1 MAVRGNLF
9 KAADTSSGN
18 FSESPS
24 GRLAAH
30 RLTGVVSRD
39 GAEPSPSTTLPLPE
53 VVTGYG
59 ARPRHRVPRRA
70 MPWEVPPRG
79 PGVAKVIR
87 DGQFPPS
94 LSCHRATARGRR
106 RNGEQ
111 EREGIL
117 ACASAHQRRC
127 PWTKCLDLQADCA
140 FRTGQL
146 PGVSVRIDAEDV
158 SSRPGRVGRCTLA
171 TLFGVGQQVAVP

>member
-1 MAVRGNLF
+1 MTIRGNLF

-18 FSESPS
+18 FSESLF
-24 GRLAAH
+24 GRLAVH

-39 GAEPSPSTTLPLPE
+39 GDGSAPTALPLPE

-70 MPWEVPPRG
+70 MPWEAPPRR
-79 PGVAKVIR
+79 PRVAKVIR

-94 LSCHRATARGRR
+94 LSCHRATARGRL
-106 RNGEQ
+106 RNHEQ
-111 EREGIL
+111 GREGIL
-117 ACASAHQRRC
+117 ACASARPRRC
-127 PWTKCLDLQADCA
+127 PWTQCLNLQADCA
-140 FRTGQL
+140 FRTAQL

-171 TLFGVGQQVAVP
+171 PLFGVGQQVAVP